1 LIVPFDRHSA
11 TSYSFVG
18 TRLEGI
24 FMVHLRTAIFCS
36 LVAVAS
42 SRLMAEERFYL
53 VSASRID
60 PKLAQMLTPYTQSWQ
75 SMAPVQIDAG
85 TAYAAVGQRVRALL
99 GNVDQETRALLN
111 SGWVVAI
118 RTEQA
123 LPLTGKA
130 NLNGKGKF
138 VDIRLDDSKLT
149 PTDRRVFL
157 ACQRETYFRL
167 MQQGY
172 TGSSWFRYQVR
183 RLDKKIG
190 TKLKLI
196 AQRQRQFF
204 GVRGT
209 SITDTFALL
218 SGGRAL
224 SENLQLG
231 RELPQPRGNSVDN
244 TVDIQSITGITVR
257 EFDWSEYVK
266 DTDPELDPL
275 ASMIPHDQHALFF
288 TSFDSLL
295 SFAYEAADQGTPIL
309 RLAEPQGIDAMTRQ
323 RYETQLCLSLN
334 GLAEVL
340 GPQLIDTVA
349 ITGGDPYFRT
359 GTDVAVMF
367 TSRQM
372 LALGTLLQVQIR
384 LSAER
389 DPTARP
395 VQGKLAKGTPFTGM
409 KSADDRIRSYFAV
422 INNAIV
428 VSNSITQLE
437 RIEQVADGALAS
449 LGSLDEYRFFRDR
462 YPRSKGDESGL
473 LIISDATIRRW
484 CSPKWRIATS
494 RRTRVAAV
502 LLDIQAQYL
511 DQIAAGTFPKGQ
523 SIVTNFEKA
532 GTTTF
537 VSSSSGLRSEDYGD
551 MRFQTPIMEMDLPR
565 VTAEEQRFYNRWR
578 DGYQRNWS
586 NYFDPIAIRFVTT
599 STSVG
604 LDMTVMPLIDFS
616 RYRDLISISQGAALD
631 DLAGDP
637 HPEAVIHWVLA
648 VNTESQIVRQS
659 VDLAR
664 NFASLPLSPLSW
676 LGNDLS
682 LYVDQDPIW
691 AKLSQIEGRDGIQKF
706 LMENLD
712 GLPVAAQFDV
722 RSGMR
727 LTFFLSAVRAFVNQA
742 APKMLVWTPHEH
754 NGHAFVRVALSAAGR
769 AGSTDFMDGMAVY
782 YTASGDS
789 FTVSLSETVVK
800 RAIDRI
806 VARTEGKA
814 MPAGPPSLGGNLA
827 FHVDGK
833 TLPLISLLLAED
845 YQRSMQ
851 RVAFSN
857 IPILNEWKR
866 RFPDRD
872 PLEFHTQMWHQRLVC
887 PGGGT
892 YRWNEEF
899 QTMESTVYG
908 HPAAAK
914 QGPGLPPTLSQFS
927 QGDFGLTFEQDG
939 LRVRVQLQRQVT
951 EK

>member
-1 LIVPFDRHSA
+1 
-11 TSYSFVG
+11 
-18 TRLEGI
+18 
-24 FMVHLRTAIFCS
+24 MVRFRTAILLA

-42 SRLMAEERFYL
+42 SRLIAAERYYI
-53 VSASRID
+53 VPASRID
-60 PKLAQMLTPYTQSWQ
+60 PQLERMLSSYTWSWQ
-75 SMAPVQIDAG
+75 STSPVHIDESM
-85 TAYAAVGQRVRALL
+85 AYAAVGQRVKVLV
-99 GNVDQETRALLN
+99 GTVDADTRALLN
-111 SGWVVAI
+111 SGWVIAI
-118 RTEQA
+118 RTDRA
-123 LPLTGKA
+123 LPLTGNA
-130 NLNGKGKF
+130 NVKGEGEL
-138 VDIRLDDSKLT
+138 VDIELNASQLT
-149 PTDRRVFL
+149 ETTRRIFL
-157 ACQRETYFRL
+157 ACQRESYFRL

-183 RLDKKIG
+183 RLDREIG
-190 TKLKLI
+190 TKSSVST
-196 AQRQRQFF
+196 QRQRQFF

-231 RELPQPRGNSVDN
+231 RELPQPRRGSAEN
-244 TVDIQSITGITVR
+244 TVDIGSIVGITVR
-257 EFDWSEYVK
+257 EFDWAEHVK
-266 DTDPELDPL
+266 DIEPELDPL
-275 ASMIPHDQHALFF
+275 SSLIPHDQHALFF
-288 TSFDSLL
+288 TSFDSLIG
-295 SFAYEAADQGTPIL
+295 FADEAADQGTPIL
-309 RLAEPQGIDAMTRQ
+309 RLAEPQGIDAMTRK
-323 RYETQLCLSLN
+323 RYETQLGLSLD
-334 GLAEVL
+334 GLAEIL

-367 TSRQM
+367 TSKQM
-372 LALGTLLQVQIR
+372 LALTTLLQFQIR

-389 DPTARP
+389 DPAVQP
-395 VQGKLAKGTPFTGM
+395 VVGKLTNGTPFTGM
-409 KSADDRIRSYFAV
+409 KSNDDRIRSYFAV
-422 INNAIV
+422 IDNAVV

-437 RIEQVADGALAS
+437 RIEQVAQGALRS
-449 LGSLDEYRFFRDR
+449 LASLDEYRFFRNR
-462 YPRSKGDESGL
+462 YPRSKGDESAL

-494 RRTRVAAV
+494 RRTRVAAA

-511 DQIAAGTFPKGQ
+511 DQIVAGRLANGKK
-523 SIVTNFEKA
+523 IVTNYERA

-537 VSSSSGLRSEDYGD
+537 VNSKSGLRSEDYGD
-551 MRFQTPIMEMDLPR
+551 MRFQTPINEMELPR
-565 VTAEEQRFYNRWR
+565 VTPEEQRFYNRWR

-599 STSVG
+599 KASVG

-616 RYRDLISISQGAALD
+616 RYRDLINISQGASLD
-631 DLAGDP
+631 DEAGDP

-648 VNTESQIVRQS
+648 VNTESQFVRQG
-659 VDLAR
+659 VDFAR
-664 NFASLPLSPLSW
+664 NFASVSMSPLSW
-676 LGNDLS
+676 LGDDFS
-682 LYVDQDPIW
+682 LYVDRDPIW
-691 AKLSQIEGRDGIQKF
+691 SKVGEIKGRDGVADF
-706 LMENLD
+706 LIEHLD

-727 LTFFLSAVRAFVNQA
+727 LTLFLSAVRGFVSQA
-742 APKMLVWTPHEH
+742 APGMLVWTTQEH
-754 NGHAFVRVALSAAGR
+754 NGHGFVRVALSVAGR
-769 AGSTDFMDGMAVY
+769 AGSDDFMDNLALY
-782 YTASGDS
+782 YVASGGS

-806 VARTEGKA
+806 VARTEGKPL
-814 MPAGPPSLGGNLA
+814 PAGPPSLGKNLA

-833 TLPLISLLLAED
+833 TLPLISQLVAED

-872 PLEFHTQMWHQRLVC
+872 PVEFHAQLWQQRLVC

-892 YRWNEEF
+892 YQWNEEF

-908 HPAAAK
+908 HPAAVK
-914 QGPGLPPTLSQFS
+914 RGPGLPPTLSQFS
-927 QGDFGLTFEQDG
+927 QGDFGLTFEDDG
-939 LRVRVQLQRQVT
+939 LRARVQLLRKNT
-951 EK
+951 DE